1 MSEDRRRKHW
11 QEDPAWQKLLVQ
23 ADAPSQTLQG
33 DVVIHTY
40 QSRQDPY
47 FTSSYFFETERG
59 VVLVDTQIFHT
70 AAQELWDAIRTK
82 TSGKLFAII
91 NTHAHPDHYF
101 GNTLFRKVAPEAL
114 IITSAG
120 VLADMHASSAQRVA
134 QPRTEWGDE
143 VTNDS
148 TTLVYPDIGFEGRL
162 TMVFDRITLKLWEV
176 GPAEAPVQ
184 IVGWIPEHRA
194 IITADILQ
202 NKQHHYFSDRA
213 IASWYRIL
221 HEFSELNPAFVLT
234 GHQGIAT
241 ADLINETKHWQ
252 ATFLSLMSEVVPLGA
267 HPEDIHTTHAAAR
280 KHVVEEMKRRRPDW
294 VDPYYSEGKTV
305 LEQCIDG
312 HRSEVVGAQTL
323 AASAN
328 KKSVA
333 SA

>member
-70 AAQELWDAIRTK
+70 AAQELWDAIRAK
-82 TSGKLFAII
+82 TSGKLFAIV

-101 GNTLFRKVAPEAL
+101 GNTLFRKVAPQAM

-120 VLADMHASSAQRVA
+120 VLADMHATSAQRVA
-134 QPRTEWGDE
+134 KTRKEWGDE
-143 VTNDS
+143 VTNDPA
-148 TTLVYPDIGFEGRL
+148 TLVYPDIGFEGQL
-162 TMVFDRITLKLWEV
+162 TMAFDRITLKLWEV

-184 IVGWIPEHRA
+184 VVGWIPEHRA

-202 NKQHHYFSDRA
+202 NKQHHYFSARA

-221 HEFSELNPAFVLT
+221 QQFADLDPAYVLP
-234 GHQGIAT
+234 GHQGIAA
-241 ADLINETKHWQ
+241 ADLINETRQWH
-252 ATFLSLMSEVVPLGA
+252 ATFLSLMSEMLPRDA
-267 HPEDIHTTHAAAR
+267 DPEDIDKIDAAKRA
-280 KHVVEEMKRRRPDW
+280 HVVAEMRRRFPDW
-294 VDPYYSEGKTV
+294 FDPYYYEGKTV
-305 LEQCIDG
+305 LQQCIDG
-312 HRSEVVGAQTL
+312 HRSEMVGAQVL
-323 AASAN
+323 AAMA
-328 KKSVA
+328 KK
-333 SA
+333 